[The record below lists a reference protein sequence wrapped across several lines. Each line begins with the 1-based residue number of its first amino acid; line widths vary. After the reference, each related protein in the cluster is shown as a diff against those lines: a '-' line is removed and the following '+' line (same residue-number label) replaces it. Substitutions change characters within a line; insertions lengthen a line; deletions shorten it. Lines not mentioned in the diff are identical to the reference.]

1 VAQVSVVGPG
11 GGEVVLSGPV
21 QMRILE
27 DGSTT
32 QHRLGVAEITIAPH
46 TDGPPQHRHARHD
59 EGFYVVSG
67 TARFTIGTEVH
78 DAAAGTFVMIPPGA
92 PHTFANPGD
101 QLAVLLN
108 TFTPDLYVQYFRDLR
123 DMIASGRPMTDDAIV
138 DVMGHYAT
146 VPSADFAG
154 PPTANSAEETSMTST
169 TTHSVTVPGG
179 IGRAEVTVTERGE
192 GRPFLLLHGGG
203 GPQTVSGFADL
214 LAEAGPARVITPIHP
229 GFGGTPRPDALDTV
243 RGLAALYVALLD
255 QLGLAGVTVAGNS
268 IGGWIAAEMALLG
281 PERVSSAIII
291 DAVGIDVPGHPVA
304 DFFNLTMDQV
314 SQLSYHDPVFF
325 RIDPAAMPA
334 AQREAMA
341 GNRAALAV
349 YSGTSMTDLTLRDR
363 LKDVSVPVLVL
374 WGDSDQIA
382 DADYGRAYADA
393 IPGAVFQLLTETGHL
408 PQIETPQQLLAAI
421 SAFAGSD
428 VGRIAR

>member
-1 VAQVSVVGPG
+1 
-11 GGEVVLSGPV
+11 
-21 QMRILE
+21 
-27 DGSTT
+27 
-32 QHRLGVAEITIAPH
+32 
-46 TDGPPQHRHARHD
+46 
-59 EGFYVVSG
+59 
-67 TARFTIGTEVH
+67 
-78 DAAAGTFVMIPPGA
+78 
-92 PHTFANPGD
+92 
-101 QLAVLLN
+101 
-108 TFTPDLYVQYFRDLR
+108 
-123 DMIASGRPMTDDAIV
+123 
-138 DVMGHYAT
+138 
-146 VPSADFAG
+146 
-154 PPTANSAEETSMTST
+154 MTST
-169 TTHSVTVPGG
+169 TTHSVTVPG

-255 QLGLAGVTVAGNS
+255 QLGLARVTVAGNS

-281 PERVSSAIII
+281 AERISSAIIV
-291 DAVGIDVPGHPVA
+291 DGVGIDVPGHPVA
-304 DFFNLTMDQV
+304 DFFNLTLDQV
-314 SQLSYHDPVFF
+314 SQLSYHDPVLF

-349 YSGTSMTDLTLRDR
+349 YSGTSMTDRTLRDR
-363 LKDVSVPVLVL
+363 LRAVSVPVLVL

-393 IPGAVFQLLTETGHL
+393 IPGAVFRLLAGTGHL

-428 VGRIAR
+428 AGHIAR